1 MNKLLTITIVLML
14 SYGQFGCVSI
24 RELQEMKS
32 EKATLSST
40 VSRLKKQNEELTNDK
55 FELSSS
61 VQSKVFL
68 VQSSEQKS
76 KDILIET
83 DQKVQSFQSEN
94 EKLKEELKISN
105 ADRARLQQELT
116 QKEKESTL
124 EIERLK
130 EKLMW
135 VYRNYNI
142 QKKK

>member
-1 MNKLLTITIVLML
+1 MNKLLTITIALML

-24 RELQEMKS
+24 REYQEMKR
-32 EKATLSST
+32 ETATLNST
-40 VSRLKKQNEELTNDK
+40 VSRLKKQNEELTNEK

-61 VQSKVFL
+61 VQSKAFL
-68 VQSSEQKS
+68 VQSSQQKF
-76 KDILIET
+76 KDIQIET
-83 DQKVQSFQSEN
+83 EQKVQSFQSEN
-94 EKLKEELKISN
+94 EKLKEDLKISN
-105 ADRARLQQELT
+105 TDRARLQQELT